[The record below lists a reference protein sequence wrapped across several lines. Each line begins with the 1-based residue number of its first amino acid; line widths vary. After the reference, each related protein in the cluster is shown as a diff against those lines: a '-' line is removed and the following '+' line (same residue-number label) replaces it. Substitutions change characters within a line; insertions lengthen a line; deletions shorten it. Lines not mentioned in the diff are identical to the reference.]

1 MNSKSFSQF
10 FFAVFLMIAL
20 TAVFRWIVLSRVPF
34 SYMDGE
40 YPYWTQQKDYVNTK
54 SDKKETVFLGDSRM
68 KAGII
73 PDEISEKAYNLA
85 VGGGTSFEMFCTL
98 KNYLKNHPKPEKVI
112 LGFAPSH
119 FQYFSEFYSRT
130 LYFHFLSPCEELVSF
145 FVAKFTKDEKLN
157 FKEYLK
163 YDLIFPQKYSAACI
177 NSKFRREKTNRN
189 EYEKCVVQKGHMW
202 FGLNDFDDGLNQEA
216 NDNKFIPS
224 KKCDFYLKKLVK
236 LCENQKIPL
245 FIEQLPMNPAS
256 FESINKSGYYFE
268 YQNYLKKFDDKDKN
282 VKVNAEIPCYEP
294 EFFGDNSHLNK
305 KGAERFSKEIKEKY
319 F

>member
-85 VGGGTSFEMFCTL
+85 VGGGSSFEMFCTL

-112 LGFAPSH
+112 LGFAPNH
-119 FQYFSEFYSRT
+119 LEKDEAFFYRA
-130 LYFHFLSPCEELVSF
+130 LYFRFFSF
-145 FVAKFTKDEKLN
+145 FEQTESCFVAKLTKSENSN

-268 YQNYLKKFDDKDKN
+268 YQNYLKKIDDKDKN